1 MFSRVVAG
9 VVSIVAQAASKGG
22 KVPGSVPSPAGI
34 IDAVMRRR
42 RPISEVFQE
51 AERQVDEV
59 IGILSPGPLVTP
71 LGDEEILEA
80 ERAVRAATKRW
91 RDAQSATKKSQR

>member
-1 MFSRVVAG
+1 
-9 VVSIVAQAASKGG
+9 
-22 KVPGSVPSPAGI
+22 
-34 IDAVMRRR
+34 
-42 RPISEVFQE
+42 
-51 AERQVDEV
+51 
-59 IGILSPGPLVTP
+59 LSPGPLVTP